1 MYHDLQL
8 DQTSTVDRAADEI
21 RRAIFAGRLEP
32 GARLR
37 EVALSA
43 AMGVGRSTI
52 RESLAVLV
60 ADGVAVRVPHRGVT
74 VKELSPDDVSD
85 ISLARAA
92 LELAGVR
99 RWTRAT
105 DQQRAVVR
113 VAVDA
118 YTALARRTKDPG
130 ALTEAHLRIHQAL
143 VGLTGSQRLVATARS
158 YGAELRLGLAHLD
171 RVRSNITEQVEGHRI
186 LMRMLEDGDIE
197 AAADELSHH
206 LTSAEVSL
214 NAAIRHGTIGT

>member
-1 MYHDLQL
+1 MYENLQL
-8 DQTSTVDRAADEI
+8 DQTSTVERAADEI

-32 GARLR
+32 GTRLR

-60 ADGVAVRVPHRGVT
+60 ADGVAVRVPNRGVT
-74 VKELSPDDVSD
+74 VKELSPQDVSD

-92 LELAGVR
+92 MESAGVH
-99 RWTRAT
+99 RWPVAT
-105 DQQRAVVR
+105 DQQRAAVR

-118 YTALARRTKDPG
+118 YTALARQTKDP
-130 ALTEAHLRIHQAL
+130 ATLTEAHLRIHQAL
-143 VGLTGSQRLVATARS
+143 VGLTGSARLVAAARS

-171 RVRSNITEQVEGHRI
+171 RIRGNVADQVRSHRA
-186 LMRMLEDGDIE
+186 LLGLLEDGDIE
-197 AAADELSHH
+197 AAAAALTRH
-206 LTSAEVSL
+206 LTSAEMSL
-214 NAAIRHGTIGT
+214 HAAIGHGTIEA